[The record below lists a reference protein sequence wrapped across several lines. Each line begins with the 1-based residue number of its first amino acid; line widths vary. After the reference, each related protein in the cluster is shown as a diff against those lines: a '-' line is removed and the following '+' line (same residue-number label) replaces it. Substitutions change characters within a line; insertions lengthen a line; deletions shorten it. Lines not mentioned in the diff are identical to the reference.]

1 MSGSTVSNV
10 PISYIHTKN
19 ELISIL
25 NVEYARTF
33 VSNEWI
39 RFDTECPHSTICPF
53 HAKIK
58 EKKLYLFA
66 SEKVDLGVMQ
76 LIRITA
82 KECLAYI
89 FNLSLRLQKV
99 IECPTGFKKE
109 NGSGP
114 AICTRISIV
123 NEILVSQI

>member
-1 MSGSTVSNV
+1 MTGSTVTNV
-10 PISYIHTKN
+10 PTSYIHTKN

-25 NVEYARTF
+25 NVEYSRTF

-39 RFDTECPHSTICPF
+39 QFDTECPQSTNCPF
-53 HAKIK
+53 QSKIK

-82 KECLAYI
+82 KACLAYI
-89 FNLSLRLQKV
+89 FNLRLQKV
-99 IECPTGFKKE
+99 IECLTRERK
-109 NGSGP
+109 GSGP
-114 AICTRISIV
+114 TICSRISIG